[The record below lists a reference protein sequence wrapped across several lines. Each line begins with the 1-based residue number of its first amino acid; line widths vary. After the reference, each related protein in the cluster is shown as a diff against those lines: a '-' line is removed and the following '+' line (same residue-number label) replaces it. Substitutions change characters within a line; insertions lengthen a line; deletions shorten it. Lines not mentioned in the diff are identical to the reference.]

1 MQCIQRTALLSMF
14 ILSGFNVAIKN
25 RLFSVHYLTCMKHYD
40 AIIIGSG
47 QAGVPL
53 AKKLGKKGL
62 KTAIIEKKF
71 VGGTCIN
78 VGCTPTKSMVASARV
93 MHLAQT
99 AKEVG
104 IDVKDVRVDLKAV
117 VKRKNKIVA
126 QFRNGA
132 EEGLKKTRNVDL
144 LFGEASFV
152 SNKEIKV
159 ALQDKSVIH
168 ISADKIFINTGARPL
183 IPGIEG
189 LKDID
194 YLTSTTIMDVAEVP
208 EHLLIVGASYISL
221 EFGQLFKR
229 FGSKVTVLEHADTF
243 LSRED
248 DDVANGIK
256 TFLENE
262 KLKIYTNATVEKFL
276 PGEKQITATVKIDTA
291 IKKITCSHVLI
302 ATGRTPNTEDLKLE
316 NTKIK
321 TDKGYIKVNDK
332 LQTDEPGIYALG
344 DVKGGPAFTHISYND
359 HLIVYNN
366 LYEGGNESIKNR
378 MVPYTMFTDPQFA
391 RVGINE
397 KEALQKK
404 LDYKVACM
412 PMAHVAR
419 GIETNETTGFIK
431 AIVDSKTKQV
441 LGAAVIGEQ
450 GGEIMS
456 MLQLAMMGNI
466 SYDILRTAVFA
477 HPLYAEALNNLFM
490 QFDSDK

>member
-1 MQCIQRTALLSMF
+1 
-14 ILSGFNVAIKN
+14 
-25 RLFSVHYLTCMKHYD
+25 MKHYN

-62 KTAIIEKKF
+62 RTAVIERSS

-78 VGCTPTKSMVASARV
+78 VGCTPTKTMVASARI

-99 AKEVG
+99 SKEVG
-104 IDVKDVRVDLKAV
+104 INVKDVSVDLKAV
-117 VKRKNKIVA
+117 VKRKNKIVLR
-126 QFRNGA
+126 FRNGA
-132 EEGLKKTRNVDL
+132 EEGLRKTKNIDL
-144 LFGEASFV
+144 IFGDASFL
-152 SNKEIKV
+152 SNKEIKIS
-159 ALQDKSVIH
+159 LHDKSVIH

-183 IPGIEG
+183 IPAIEG
-189 LKDID
+189 LEDID
-194 YLTSTTIMDVAEVP
+194 YLTSTTIMDLTEVP
-208 EHLLIVGASYISL
+208 EHLLVVGAGYIAL

-229 FGSKVTVLEHADTF
+229 FGSKVTILEHTDTF

-248 DDVANGIK
+248 DDVANEIK
-256 TFLENE
+256 TFLEGE
-262 KLKIYTNATVEKFL
+262 KLKIYTNAVVEKFSSNK
-276 PGEKQITATVKIDTA
+276 KQIIATVKIDTA
-291 IKKITCSHVLI
+291 VKKITCSHVLI
-302 ATGRTPNTEDLKLE
+302 ATGRIPNTDTLNLQD
-316 NTKIK
+316 TKIK
-321 TDKGYIKVNDK
+321 TDKGYIKANDK
-332 LQTDEPGIYALG
+332 LQTDEANIYVLG

-397 KEALQKK
+397 KEAKQKK
-404 LDYKVACM
+404 VNYKIACL

-419 GIETNETTGFIK
+419 GIETNETTGFMK
-431 AIVDSKTKQV
+431 AIVDSKTKQI

-456 MLQLAMMGNI
+456 MLQLAMMGKI
-466 SYDILRTAVFA
+466 TYDVLRRTVFA

-490 QFDSDK
+490 QFDSYR

>member
-1 MQCIQRTALLSMF
+1 
-14 ILSGFNVAIKN
+14 
-25 RLFSVHYLTCMKHYD
+25 MKHYN

-62 KTAIIEKKF
+62 RTAVIERSS

-78 VGCTPTKSMVASARV
+78 VGCTPTKTMVASARI

-99 AKEVG
+99 SKEVG
-104 IDVKDVRVDLKAV
+104 INVKDVSVDLKAV
-117 VKRKNKIVA
+117 VKRKNKIVLR
-126 QFRNGA
+126 FRNGA
-132 EEGLKKTRNVDL
+132 EEGLRKTKNIDL
-144 LFGEASFV
+144 IFGDASFL
-152 SNKEIKV
+152 SNKEIKIS
-159 ALQDKSVIH
+159 LHDKSVIH

-183 IPGIEG
+183 IPAIEG
-189 LKDID
+189 LEDID
-194 YLTSTTIMDVAEVP
+194 YLTSTTIMDLTEVP
-208 EHLLIVGASYISL
+208 EHLLVVGAGYIAL

-229 FGSKVTVLEHADTF
+229 FGSKVTILEHTDTF

-248 DDVANGIK
+248 DDVANEIK
-256 TFLENE
+256 TFLEGE
-262 KLKIYTNATVEKFL
+262 KLKIYTNAVVEKFSSNK
-276 PGEKQITATVKIDTA
+276 KQIIATVKIDTA
-291 IKKITCSHVLI
+291 VKKITCSHVLI
-302 ATGRTPNTEDLKLE
+302 ATGRIPNTDTLNLQD
-316 NTKIK
+316 TKIK
-321 TDKGYIKVNDK
+321 TDKGYIKANDK
-332 LQTDEPGIYALG
+332 LQTDEANIYVLG

-366 LYEGGNESIKNR
+366 LYEGGNKSIKNR

-397 KEALQKK
+397 KEAKQKK
-404 LDYKVACM
+404 VNYKIACL

-419 GIETNETTGFIK
+419 GIETNETTGFMK
-431 AIVDSKTKQV
+431 AIVDSKTKQI

-456 MLQLAMMGNI
+456 MLQLAMMGKI
-466 SYDILRTAVFA
+466 TYDVLRRTVFA

-490 QFDSDK
+490 QFDSYR